1 MKKIT
6 YVTGNWA
13 KLESAKHALVPLG
26 FEVDNI
32 KMDTVEI
39 LSDEEKCE

>member
-13 KLESAKHALVPLG
+13 KLESTKHALEPLG
-26 FEVDNI
+26 FEVD
-32 KMDTVEI
+32 M
-39 LSDEEKCE
+39 